1 VLPETVSAAADVSA
15 RLVIPEVVRVVAVVS
30 AKVLVPVTFILA
42 ALVAAR
48 AVAPVVMNVVAVVP
62 AREVFPVTFRVAID
76 MSVQLMAPV
85 TCRLVAETE
94 PRLLAPVTERFE
106 AVVEA
111 KVVAPDTASEVA
123 LVALKLATLVAPDKV
138 KFPAVSVRFPVGR
151 VVVPKVLAPVTV
163 SADAV
168 VLARAVAP
176 ETDNEVARVVL
187 KLATLVAPNKIRFP
201 PASVRFPVGR
211 WVVPK
216 VLAPVTVSADA
227 VVLAR
232 EVAPE
237 TDNDVAWAV
246 LKLATLVAPGCIL
259 SVTLN
264 RVSTPVALHQPVRSA
279 HVIKINVKMRLTPM
293 TGREGP
299 ACGRHPDWMQHYS
312 TKSHVP
318 AGLAA
323 HVISRQ
329 WDAWRC
335 GATIFGGVTRMG

>member
-1 VLPETVSAAADVSA
+1 
-15 RLVIPEVVRVVAVVS
+15 
-30 AKVLVPVTFILA
+30 
-42 ALVAAR
+42 
-48 AVAPVVMNVVAVVP
+48 MNVVAVVP

-151 VVVPKVLAPVTV
+151 WVVPKVLAPVTV

-237 TDNDVAWAV
+237 TDNEVARVVLKLATLVAPNKIRFPPASVRFPVGRWVVPKVLAPVTVSADAVVLARVVAPETDNDVAWAV
-246 LKLATLVAPGCIL
+246 LKLATLVAPDKVKFPDASVRFPVGRWVVPKVL
-259 SVTLN
+259 EPETFKLDPVSVVKLPPPVEVTL
-264 RVSTPVALHQPVRSA
+264 VADKP
-279 HVIKINVKMRLTPM
+279 
-293 TGREGP
+293 
-299 ACGRHPDWMQHYS
+299 
-312 TKSHVP
+312 
-318 AGLAA
+318 
-323 HVISRQ
+323 
-329 WDAWRC
+329 
-335 GATIFGGVTRMG
+335 